1 MVSGGTSNEVLPW
14 YGSYL
19 LEGGKRR
26 RDQSKFEVGQ
36 REKEGCVAEGVS
48 SVFGEEVVKLGKG
61 DAGETGI

>member
-36 REKEGCVAEGVS
+36 RERERDMWLKEQ
-48 SVFGEEVVKLGKG
+48 VVCLVRK
-61 DAGETGI
+61 

>member
-1 MVSGGTSNEVLPW
+1 MMVSGGTSNEVLPW

-36 REKEGCVAEGVS
+36 RERERERDMWLKE
-48 SVFGEEVVKLGKG
+48 
-61 DAGETGI
+61 

>member
-36 REKEGCVAEGVS
+36 RERDMWLKEQVS